1 MPSYIIKCLLRNFCL
16 RGFSSLSLCIFLGAF
31 DVNAHADVLHVSIAN
46 SSPVNP
52 LEPSYYFEQLLT
64 LALEKTRITDG
75 DFVIEHNP
83 GSGGAERVRAKLVA
97 GVGIDVMWS
106 TATLERE
113 KTMRVVSIDLFNH
126 LNNYRALLIHKED
139 QPAFSNIK
147 SLQDLQ
153 KFSVGSGTHWSD
165 TAILKANGMNVTT
178 AVNYTEL
185 TKMLVARR
193 FNFLTLGLYEASYE
207 LSKLAEFNLVLAPKL
222 ILRYNPPSLYCF
234 FVRKDN
240 IQLADRIKRGLEIA
254 IADHSF
260 DKLFFSVDSFRAGMN
275 VLNSPD
281 RTIIDLKN
289 VGDNSP

>member
-1 MPSYIIKCLLRNFCL
+1 MV
-16 RGFSSLSLCIFLGAF
+16 
-31 DVNAHADVLHVSIAN
+31 VNAHADVLHVGIAT
-46 SSPVNP
+46 SPNLNP

-64 LALEKTRITDG
+64 LALEKTRNTDG

-97 GVGIDVMWS
+97 GLGIDVMWS

-113 KTMRVVSIDLFNH
+113 KTMRVIPIDLLNH
-126 LNNYRALLIHKED
+126 LNNYRAVLIHKED
-139 QPAFSNIK
+139 QPAFSSIK

-207 LSKLAEFNLVLAPKL
+207 LSKLSEFNLILAPKL
-222 ILRYNPPSLYCF
+222 FLRYEPASLYCF

-260 DKLFFSVDSFRAGMN
+260 DKLFYSVESFRTGMN
-275 VLNSPD
+275 LLNSPE
-281 RTIIDLKN
+281 RIIIYLKN
-289 VGDNSP
+289 NPNNAP